1 MYSGEEIRPCS
12 FSKLAILKYVTRQ
25 LLCLIFVD
33 KFLSFSF
40 KKVFSILLFKFL
52 ADFGFLFSSRVAD
65 TKKKEGEKKLKIPST
80 REIKKGKHNQHTQ
93 NVSTISFV

>member
-1 MYSGEEIRPCS
+1 MYSGKEIRPCS

-40 KKVFSILLFKFL
+40 KKVFSILLFKLFCMKHFL

-65 TKKKEGEKKLKIPST
+65 TKKKKERGREKAENPL
-80 REIKKGKHNQHTQ
+80 N
-93 NVSTISFV
+93 